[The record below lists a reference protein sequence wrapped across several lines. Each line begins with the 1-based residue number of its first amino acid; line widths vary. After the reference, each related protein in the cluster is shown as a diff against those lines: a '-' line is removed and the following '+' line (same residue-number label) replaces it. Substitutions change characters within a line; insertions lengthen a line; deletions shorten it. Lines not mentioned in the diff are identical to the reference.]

1 MEVKEFLSA
10 ALPLVLAGIALAVL
24 AASCSTK
31 EHRSKVSGTNI
42 AMGASL
48 GLLLGVTLNSCG
60 LWENHAIGLALG
72 PLWGM
77 ALGSLFRRD
86 ERNDT

>member
-1 MEVKEFLSA
+1 MKEFLSA

-24 AASCSTK
+24 AANCGTK
-31 EHRSKVSGTNI
+31 ERRSRVSGANI
-42 AMGASL
+42 AVGAGL

-60 LWENHAIGLALG
+60 LWENHAVGLALG

-77 ALGSLFRRD
+77 ALGAICKGAQPR
-86 ERNDT
+86 